1 MWRERERERGHSE
14 VQIFEI
20 IDSGKILHLI
30 HVFVDTATARAQL
43 PSGCLFIFK
52 DVKAGSVNTRL
63 PAQHLGFSQEAFRF
77 TTFRL
82 HGVNSIEVSSM
93 PSSLN

>member
-43 PSGCLFIFK
+43 PTSL
-52 DVKAGSVNTRL
+52 DVCSYLRMSKL
-63 PAQHLGFSQEAFRF
+63 DQ
-77 TTFRL
+77 
-82 HGVNSIEVSSM
+82 
-93 PSSLN
+93 